1 MLKHEMDKD
10 EKTIFIVVKN
20 FKEKGPGKWFGC
32 FLFFNH
38 SSRWFLVVPPK
49 DGFAH
54 ILSITNKLC
63 SCTIHLL
70 KIYIK
75 FKLTNCQVLSEKD
88 FQYLK
93 FWMGLEICDH
103 FNSIVV
109 VDREKGG
116 RK

>member
-1 MLKHEMDKD
+1 M
-10 EKTIFIVVKN
+10 
-20 FKEKGPGKWFGC
+20 
-32 FLFFNH
+32 
-38 SSRWFLVVPPK
+38 VPPK

-70 KIYIK
+70 QIYIK

-93 FWMGLEICDH
+93 FWMGLEIYDH

-109 VDREKGG
+109 VDRENGG
-116 RK
+116 RKKKKVKIDTLGLWGSCTL